1 MPPQVRN
8 LVVLAAVIFGTILLY
23 ASLAPNPNQKDI
35 PFSSFLNLVETG
47 QVSDAVIQ
55 GTRVRGRAHSG
66 EIFTTNVPRYFSNLI
81 PLLFEKGV
89 NFRVEPQEQQGL
101 FFAILSSW
109 LPIIL
114 IIAVW
119 VFFMRQMQGGNK
131 MMGFGKSKA
140 KMLDPDS
147 PQVNF
152 SDVAGIE
159 EAKAELDE
167 IVEFLKDPSKFDK
180 LGGKIPMGVLLVGEP
195 GTGKTLLAKAIAGE
209 AGTSFLSISGSDF
222 VEMFVGVGASRVR
235 DLFAQARANAPC
247 IIFIDEIDAVGRH
260 RGAGLGG
267 GNDEREQ
274 TLNQLLVEMD
284 GFDGNQGV
292 IVVAATNRP
301 DVLDSALTRPGR
313 FDRQVHVP
321 KPDMGGRL
329 SILKVHTKKLQLA
342 ADVDLSVISRATPG
356 FTGADLANLCNESAL
371 NAARQNKEKV
381 EMADFEE
388 ARDKVMMGK
397 ERRSMIISEEEKK
410 TTAYHEAG
418 HAMVAA
424 MIDEVDPVH
433 KVTIIPRGRAL
444 GLTMLLP
451 VEDRNSYSE
460 KDLTGMLTM
469 MMGGRAAEELIFN
482 HFTTG
487 ASNDLERAT
496 QIAHKMVCNWGMS
509 PAVGPIYLSAG
520 SGEPFLGRDVMRRR
534 RVGQKAHREMDRE
547 VSRIVNEA
555 YGRAMQMLK
564 DNIEILHRVTQVLIE
579 KETIEGAMI
588 LEILGKPTST
598 KEMPANAE

>member
-1 MPPQVRN
+1 MPPQFRN
-8 LVVLAAVIFGTILLY
+8 LIVISVVLFGTFLLF
-23 ASLAPNPNQKDI
+23 SLTTPNSNQRDI
-35 PFSSFLNLVETG
+35 PFSSFVNLVETG
-47 QVSDAVIQ
+47 QVADAIVQ
-55 GTRVRGRAHSG
+55 GTMVRGRTHGG
-66 EIFTTNVPRYFSNLI
+66 EVFTTNVPRYYGNLI
-81 PLLFEKGV
+81 PLLFDKGV
-89 NFRVEPQEQQGL
+89 NFRVESKESQGL

-131 MMGFGKSKA
+131 VMNFGKSKA
-140 KMLDPDS
+140 KMMDEGS
-147 PQVNF
+147 PQVTF
-152 SDVAGIE
+152 ADVAGIDE
-159 EAKAELDE
+159 SKAELDE
-167 IVEFLKDPSKFDK
+167 IVEFLRNPSKFDK
-180 LGGKIPMGVLLVGEP
+180 LGGKIPTGVLLVGEP

-209 AGTSFLSISGSDF
+209 AGTHFLSISGSDF

-235 DLFAQARANAPC
+235 DLFAQARENAPC
-247 IIFIDEIDAVGRH
+247 IVFIDEIDAVGRQ

-321 KPDMGGRL
+321 RPDMLGREK
-329 SILKVHTKKLQLA
+329 ILTVHTKKIQLGE
-342 ADVDLSVISRATPG
+342 DVDLQVIARATPG
-356 FTGADLANLCNESAL
+356 FTGADLANLANESAL
-371 NAARQNKEKV
+371 IAARLNKDRV

-388 ARDKVMMGK
+388 ARDKIMMGK
-397 ERRSMIISEEEKK
+397 ERRSMVITDEEKK

-418 HAMVAA
+418 HAIIAA
-424 MIDEVDPVH
+424 LLKDVDPVH

-451 VEDRNSYSE
+451 TEDRHSYHE
-460 KDLTGMLTM
+460 KELSGMLTM

-496 QIAHKMVCNWGMS
+496 QIAHKMVCSWGMS
-509 PAVGPIYLSAG
+509 KEVGPIYLTAG
-520 SGEPFLGRDVMRRR
+520 QGEPFLGRDIMRRR
-534 RVGQKAHREMDRE
+534 RVSQKAHRDMDQE

-555 YGRAMQMLK
+555 YKRAMKMLDENK
-564 DNIEILHRVTQVLIE
+564 DILHKVTDILIE
-579 KETIEGAMI
+579 RETIDGSLIM
-588 LEILGKPTST
+588 EILGKPVG
-598 KEMPANAE
+598 EEAQADA